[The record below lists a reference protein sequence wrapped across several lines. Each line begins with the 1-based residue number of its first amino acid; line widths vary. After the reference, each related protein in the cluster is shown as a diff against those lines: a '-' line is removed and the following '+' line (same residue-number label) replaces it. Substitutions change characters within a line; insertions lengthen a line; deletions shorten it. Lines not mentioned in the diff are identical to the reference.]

1 MLVFLSQFCIIKKK
15 AGKVLPLIY
24 FKWNSILMNF
34 TLIEGENL
42 SWGDKAV
49 KEKQDFHRWM
59 KLYMEETINNEEPCR
74 QMLRLV

>member
-1 MLVFLSQFCIIKKK
+1 M
-15 AGKVLPLIY
+15 
-24 FKWNSILMNF
+24 NS